1 MDMIRKCLN
10 LNPSKRPTV
19 EELLKHPYV
28 QQFSSPEEEINCDR
42 TLTISID
49 DNKKFGIK
57 KYREALYQDIAK
69 KK

>member
-1 MDMIRKCLN
+1 MITKCLY
-10 LNPSKRPTV
+10 LDPLKRPTV
-19 EELLKHPYV
+19 EDLLKHPYV
-28 QQFSSPEEEINCDR
+28 AQFSSPEEEIVCNR
-42 TLTISID
+42 TIRISID